1 MVGDRKIKAL
11 AVAADAAAAGALA
24 QLLREAGCVAHA
36 AADAHDLGRALSEAT
51 PDVFLVRAPLAGF
64 TAKRVLP
71 MLREQAPRA
80 VLLLAL
86 DDAEEAAALAEIFAG
101 YVLPVPLIPAQL
113 RSVLAEKIPAS
124 RLQIRRTQR
133 WRLYAPASFNVA
145 GVERPAVILNYS
157 AGGAMLLATADADP
171 GALVSFRFDHGGRT
185 HALAGTILHVYAGS
199 AEDAGEY
206 QALAGAHPQ
215 LFGIEFIDQSRAAAL
230 AFCRE
235 LSAAPPVFP
244 FQVFCVPGVPR
255 GLAQVFEHY
264 GISVAVATELPAE
277 FDDPPTLLI
286 VDLAACS
293 HEELHRLKRTAGRSI
308 LVGVTTKPLVDP
320 ERSKLAAEL
329 PAVFVLPHQAAGLA
343 ETVDRF
349 FRPIHRKHPRIDA
362 EFALVLRMPD
372 GKHLGG
378 EGLNLSLS
386 GCAALLDTQPAPKT
400 VVSGTISPAGSREG
414 FRFSGEIAYCVADRT
429 RFRAGVDFQVDES
442 SRRAFA
448 AYLAGVLQKDLSR
461 RWLAQFE
468 HSGA

>member
-11 AVAADAAAAGALA
+11 AVAADAATAGAA
-24 QLLREAGCVAHA
+24 EALLSEAGCAARAAGDAHA
-36 AADAHDLGRALSEAT
+36 LGRALSETT
-51 PDVFLVRAPLAGF
+51 PDVFLLRSPLAGF
-64 TAKRVLP
+64 TAKRVIP

-86 DDAEEAAALAEIFAG
+86 DDAQESAALAEIFAG
-101 YVLPVPLIPAQL
+101 YVVPMPLDPAQL
-113 RSVLAEKIPAS
+113 RRVLAEVIPAS

-133 WRLYAPASFNVA
+133 WRLYAPASLNVA
-145 GVERPAVILNYS
+145 GVERPAVMLNYS

-171 GALVSFRFDHGGRT
+171 GAVVSFRFEHAGST
-185 HALAGTILHVYAGS
+185 HAFAGTVMHVYAGS

-206 QALAGAHPQ
+206 QALAGDHPQ
-215 LFGIEFIDQSRAAAL
+215 LFGVEFIEQSRPAAHEFCRAL
-230 AFCRE
+230 AA
-235 LSAAPPVFP
+235 SPPVFP

-277 FDDPPTLLI
+277 FAVAPTLLI

-329 PAVFVLPHQAAGLA
+329 PAVFVLPHQAGGLA

-349 FRPIHRKHPRIDA
+349 FRPIHRRHPRIDA
-362 EFALVLRMPD
+362 EFTLVVRMPD

-386 GCAALLDTQPAPKT
+386 GCAALLDAQPAPKT
-400 VVSGTISPAGSREG
+400 GVTGTISPAGSREG
-414 FRFSGEIAYCVADRT
+414 FRFSGAIAYCVQDRD

-442 SRRAFA
+442 SRQAFA
-448 AYLAGVLQKDLSR
+448 AYLAGVLQKDLHR
-461 RWLAQFE
+461 RWLAQLE
-468 HSGA
+468 HAGA